1 MLSDSLALL
10 KVFSGLII
18 LLLLGIYS
26 HQHGQAEDEKTLKLI
41 KECVM
46 LPSICAGRP
55 LVIRV
60 KTKVWS
66 PESVEVQV
74 KAGGV
79 YLTQYPIEISNLDGK
94 QSAGRIIDILG
105 SFDRD
110 GQFIVVKQRED
121 DWIQTTKYL
130 VSLVGLGL
138 CLWLF
143 VRLYTLSPGCRLPI
157 IPRHCRNNSA

>member
-41 KECVM
+41 KKCVM

-66 PESVEVQV
+66 PESVKAEV

-79 YLTQYPIEISNLDGK
+79 YLTQYPIEISNLAGK
-94 QSAGRIIDILG
+94 QSAGRIIDIFG
-105 SFDRD
+105 SFDHD

-143 VRLYTLSPGCRLPI
+143 VRLYALSPGCRLPI
-157 IPRHCRNNSA
+157 IPRHLRNNNA

>member
-41 KECVM
+41 KKCVM
-46 LPSICAGRP
+46 LPSTCAGRP

-60 KTKVWS
+60 KTKAWS
-66 PESVEVQV
+66 PESVEVEV
-74 KAGGV
+74 KAGEI
-79 YLTQYPIEISNLDGK
+79 YLTQYPIETSNLDGK

-110 GQFIVVKQRED
+110 RQFIVVKQRED

-157 IPRHCRNNSA
+157 IPRHRRNNNA

>member
-41 KECVM
+41 EKCVM
-46 LPSICAGRP
+46 LPSTCAGRP

-60 KTKVWS
+60 KTKAWS
-66 PESVEVQV
+66 PESVEVEV
-74 KAGGV
+74 KAGEV
-79 YLTQYPIEISNLDGK
+79 YLTQYPIETSNLDGK

-157 IPRHCRNNSA
+157 IPRHRRNNNA

>member
-1 MLSDSLALL
+1 MFFNYIR
-10 KVFSGLII
+10 KKTCRFFI
-18 LLLLGIYS
+18 
-26 HQHGQAEDEKTLKLI
+26 TLKLI
-41 KECVM
+41 KKCVM

-66 PESVEVQV
+66 PESVKAEV

-79 YLTQYPIEISNLDGK
+79 YLTQYPIEISNLAGK
-94 QSAGRIIDILG
+94 QSAGRIIDIVG
-105 SFDRD
+105 SFDHD

-143 VRLYTLSPGCRLPI
+143 VRLYALSPGCRLPI
-157 IPRHCRNNSA
+157 IPRHLRNNNA